1 MAYII
6 RRQQEKF
13 KKFVY
18 SRGNYYSHRMPMAKV
33 GIPLWPL
40 TGSNAQVTPDL
51 R

>member
-18 SRGNYYSHRMPMAKV
+18 SRGNEYSHRMPMTEV
-33 GIPLWPL
+33 GVLSRHL
-40 TGSNAQVTPDL
+40 TGSNV
-51 R
+51 

>member
-18 SRGNYYSHRMPMAKV
+18 SRGNEYSHRMPMAEV
-33 GIPLWPL
+33 GVLSRHR
-40 TGSNAQVTPDL
+40 TGSNV
-51 R
+51 

>member
-18 SRGNYYSHRMPMAKV
+18 SRGNLYSHRMPMAEV
-33 GIPLWPL
+33 GVLSWPL
-40 TGSNAQVTPDL
+40 TGSNAQVTPHL
-51 R
+51 S